1 MTKKVF
7 LALLSFMM
15 LALANVGFTSCKGD
29 DTGDNP
35 LVGTWVQSHDSS
47 VSTYETITFTS
58 DGKCSVSTVFTE
70 SGFSYTARWTYTYN
84 PQTTVLIMM
93 DASGRYVSATVSI
106 TGKKLMLDYTKEGGG
121 VMLYTKQ

>member
-29 DTGDNP
+29 DADDNP
-35 LVGTWVQSHDSS
+35 LVGTWVQPHDLSA
-47 VSTYETITFTS
+47 STYETITFTS

-70 SGFSYTARWTYTYN
+70 NGSSYTEQWTYTYN
-84 PQTTVLIMM
+84 PQTKVLLMV
-93 DASGRYVSATVSI
+93 DASGRYVYATVSI
-106 TGKKLMLDYTKEGGG
+106 TGKTLILSYTTNGGG
-121 VMLYTKQ
+121 VLSYTKQ